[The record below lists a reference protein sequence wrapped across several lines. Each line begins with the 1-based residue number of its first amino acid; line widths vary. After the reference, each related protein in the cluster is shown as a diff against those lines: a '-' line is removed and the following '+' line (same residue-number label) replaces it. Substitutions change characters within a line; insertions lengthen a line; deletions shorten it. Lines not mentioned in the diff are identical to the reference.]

1 MRILFVE
8 NHVRFA
14 RTVIDQFLSQHE
26 VTRSGSVER
35 AKELAKENAYEAV
48 LVDYDLDDAK
58 GDVLVAW
65 LRRTGFA
72 GPVVA
77 VSARDEGNEALMRAG
92 ASGVC
97 RKGDFHLIRRHL
109 QP

>member
-14 RTVIDQFLSQHE
+14 RTVIDQLLSQHE
-26 VTRSGSVER
+26 VTRCGAVER
-35 AKELAKENAYEAV
+35 AKELARENAYDAV

-65 LRRTGFA
+65 LRRIGFP
-72 GPVVA
+72 GPMVA

-97 RKGDFHLIRRHL
+97 SKAEFHLIRRHL